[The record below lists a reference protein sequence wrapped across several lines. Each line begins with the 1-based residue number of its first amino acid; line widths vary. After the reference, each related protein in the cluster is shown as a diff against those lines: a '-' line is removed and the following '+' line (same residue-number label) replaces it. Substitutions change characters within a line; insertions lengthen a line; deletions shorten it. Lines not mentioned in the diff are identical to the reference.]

1 MCLCILDEEEFEET
15 EFGERI
21 IRLISCSAE
30 MKMALWVE
38 EDRSIFQIVYRIY
51 AGMVERFFQEC

>member
-1 MCLCILDEEEFEET
+1 MCLCILDEEELEEI

-21 IRLISCSAE
+21 IGLISCSAK

-38 EDRSIFQIVYRIY
+38 ADFQIEDCTLFR
-51 AGMVERFFQEC
+51 